1 MKLDYWSNKFF
12 TLELNRNYMS
22 EAHKWPLLDSVLDAA
37 DRAIPLTSESKTGR
51 SIYVG
56 WASIGPTGKPDM
68 WFYHHALCVPKMEER
83 NQRSFGFTLIQTKDR
98 WHPIVSSKEKRLEP
112 VFNIGALPESAT
124 FVKILSDHG
133 ILAHM
138 GMSAL
143 SVPELIKK

>member
-1 MKLDYWSNKFF
+1 MKLEYWNNKFF

-68 WFYHHALCVPKMEER
+68 WLYHHALCVPRMEER
-83 NQRSFGFTLIQTKDR
+83 SPRGFGFTIIQRRDQ

-112 VFNIGALPESAT
+112 VFNIGALPESTT
-124 FVKILSDHG
+124 FVKILNDHG

-138 GMSAL
+138 GMPEL
-143 SVPELIKK
+143 SVPKLIKK